1 VIALREAPELRDE
14 RTLRETAEL
23 RPACGPGDELTHRA
37 ATGLRRA
44 AEPGPVG
51 AAGAGEAG
59 GTPLPLRGSRY
70 RWHGAPGEGT
80 RALETGRGPT
90 ARGPVGTEALPFRRR
105 AVRPRRRRRSLWVRL
120 LGPLA
125 TAALLVG
132 APAALAG
139 WMLTTPRFALREI
152 AIDGTERVPREWV
165 ERAVEPF
172 RGEHLLTLRL
182 DRVEAAVAGHP
193 WIASVS
199 IAKRL
204 PDGVAVQVAE
214 RRAAALVPAPAS
226 EPADGPWLADA
237 EGRPIVRASAEE
249 AEGLALVVPS
259 PWDAGGGEGSRRVA
273 AVPAALALAREIAR
287 AEPVWAAGLERL
299 ESLGGGDFRVWTAA
313 LPFPVLVEQG
323 RLEPAAERLGDVLP
337 ALAARRPEL
346 GRVAEADLRFAGR
359 LVLRPA
365 PEDGGTAGDRP
376 AGAEATVVPAGT
388 VEVAETVG
396 NDGSDGQPG
405 AGATAAPAAG
415 EGSDVDRLESRATD
429 RREVG

>member
-1 VIALREAPELRDE
+1 VSALREVTEPGGLP
-14 RTLRETAEL
+14 LREA
-23 RPACGPGDELTHRA
+23 D
-37 ATGLRRA
+37 
-44 AEPGPVG
+44 
-51 AAGAGEAG
+51 AAGAREAA

-70 RWHGAPGEGT
+70 RWHGSPAEDDRTPRPG
-80 RALETGRGPT
+80 AGPT
-90 ARGPVGTEALPFRRR
+90 ARGPVGTEVLPFRRR
-105 AVRPRRRRRSLWVRL
+105 AVRPRRRRRSLWLRL

-139 WMLTTPRFALREI
+139 WVLTTPRFALREI
-152 AIDGTERVPREWV
+152 AVAGTERVPQEWV

-182 DRVEAAVAGHP
+182 ARVEAAVAGHP

-204 PDGVAVQVAE
+204 PDGLAVEIAE
-214 RRAAALVPAPAS
+214 RRAAALVPAPEG
-226 EPADGPWLADA
+226 EPGGPWLADA
-237 EGRPIVRASAEE
+237 EGRRIVRATAEE
-249 AEGLALVVPS
+249 AEGLTLVVPS
-259 PWDAGGGEGSRRVA
+259 PWDGGGRDGAGRVA
-273 AVPAALALAREIAR
+273 AVPAALELAREIAR

-299 ESLGGGDFRVWTAA
+299 ESLGDGDFRVWTAA
-313 LPFPVLVEQG
+313 LPFPVRVERG

-346 GRVAEADLRFAGR
+346 ARVAEADLRFPGR

-365 PEDGGTAGDRP
+365 PEGTSGAQARGP
-376 AGAEATVVPAGT
+376 AVEVPAAGGSPRA
-388 VEVAETVG
+388 VEVAGPAVQEEADERG
-396 NDGSDGQPG
+396 G
-405 AGATAAPAAG
+405 AGAAAAP
-415 EGSDVDRLESRATD
+415 EPGSVESRPTD